1 MQEFS
6 LTDLQNVLNKKSPAD
21 AGNEENY
28 MPAAVMVLI
37 YLKNGEYS
45 ILLNKRSELVE
56 HHKGEM
62 SFPGGAK
69 DPVDNDFL
77 DTALRETEEEMG
89 ISKSDITVL
98 GRLDDVITRSNFIV
112 KVYVGTI
119 EYPYQF
125 NPSIEEIA
133 EVVEIPISNLL
144 SSDNHSIETRW
155 DGKNFNDVIT
165 YAFQNYLVYGATAII
180 LAQFLDIVSDNFV
193 MKESLI

>member
-6 LTDLQNVLNKKSPAD
+6 LTDLQNVLSKKSPTDAD
-21 AGNEENY
+21 NEENY

-89 ISKSDITVL
+89 IGKSDITVL

-144 SSDNHSIETRW
+144 SSNNHSIETRW
-155 DGKNFNDVIT
+155 DGKNFNDVVT
-165 YAFQNYLVYGATAII
+165 YAFENYLVYGATAII
-180 LAQFLDIVSDNFV
+180 LTQFLDIVSGNFV

>member
-1 MQEFS
+1 M
-6 LTDLQNVLNKKSPAD
+6 
-21 AGNEENY
+21 
-28 MPAAVMVLI
+28 
-37 YLKNGEYS
+37 
-45 ILLNKRSELVE
+45 E

-155 DGKNFNDVIT
+155 DGKIFNDVIT

>member
-6 LTDLQNVLNKKSPAD
+6 LTDLQNVLSKKSPTDAD
-21 AGNEENY
+21 NEENY

-77 DTALRETEEEMG
+77 DTAL
-89 ISKSDITVL
+89 
-98 GRLDDVITRSNFIV
+98 
-112 KVYVGTI
+112 
-119 EYPYQF
+119 
-125 NPSIEEIA
+125 
-133 EVVEIPISNLL
+133 
-144 SSDNHSIETRW
+144 
-155 DGKNFNDVIT
+155 
-165 YAFQNYLVYGATAII
+165 
-180 LAQFLDIVSDNFV
+180 
-193 MKESLI
+193 